1 MRGIVV
7 GGRAQRSRDCEGFGI
22 DKAAPAG
29 GLGLLK
35 RKSRETIRRESAQAI
50 SMGIPLR
57 QALGEIVHIGMW
69 IAVLPRQEIAR
80 ALMRKFLCESSIF
93 ADKRP
98 EYRVD
103 SRFLVI
109 TQWSFS

>member
-1 MRGIVV
+1 
-7 GGRAQRSRDCEGFGI
+7 
-22 DKAAPAG
+22 
-29 GLGLLK
+29 
-35 RKSRETIRRESAQAI
+35 
-50 SMGIPLR
+50 
-57 QALGEIVHIGMW
+57 MW